1 MDKIIVSDVDG
12 VLNTGQ
18 FLYNEGGKQFKIF
31 GPHDGDGVKI
41 LKKYGF
47 DVKFV
52 SADHR
57 GFGIT
62 KARINDMKCN
72 VELVSEGDRYDFI
85 NNKYGLA
92 NVIYIGDGLH
102 DAKILKNAYFGIA
115 PADARI
121 EARLAAQY
129 ITESKAGNGAFL
141 DAALIILKHFGV
153 KYEQE
158 WTWIF
163 GL

>member
-1 MDKIIVSDVDG
+1 MSKIIISDVDG

-18 FLYNEGGKQFKIF
+18 FLYNECGKQFKIF

-41 LKKYGF
+41 LKKHGF
-47 DVKFV
+47 NVEFV

-57 GFGIT
+57 GFKIT
-62 KARINDMKCN
+62 KARIDDMKCN

-85 NNKYGLA
+85 NKKYGLE

-102 DAKILKNAYFGIA
+102 DAKILKDAYFGIA
-115 PADARI
+115 PIDARI
-121 EARLAAQY
+121 EAKRAAQY

-158 WTWIF
+158 
-163 GL
+163 

>member
-1 MDKIIVSDVDG
+1 MDKIIISDVDG

-18 FLYNEGGKQFKIF
+18 FLYNEKGKQFKIF

-41 LKKYGF
+41 LKKHGF

-57 GFGIT
+57 GFAIT
-62 KARINDMKCN
+62 KARIDDMKCD

-85 NNKYGLA
+85 NNKYGLS

-102 DAKILKNAYFGIA
+102 DAKILRKVYFGIA

-158 WTWIF
+158 
-163 GL
+163 

>member
-1 MDKIIVSDVDG
+1 MCKIIISDVDG

-18 FLYNEGGKQFKIF
+18 FLYNHEGKQFKIF
-31 GPHDGDGVKI
+31 GPHDGDGVKL
-41 LKKYGF
+41 LKKHGF

-57 GFGIT
+57 GFKIT
-62 KARINDMKCN
+62 KARIDDMKCD

-85 NNKYGLA
+85 NKKYGIDK
-92 NVIYIGDGLH
+92 VIYIGDGIH
-102 DAKILKNAYFGIA
+102 DAKILKNCYFGIT

-121 EARLAAQY
+121 ESRLAAQY
-129 ITESKAGNGAFL
+129 ITESKAGYGAFL

-153 KYEQE
+153 KYEQN
-158 WTWIF
+158 
-163 GL
+163 

>member
-18 FLYNEGGKQFKIF
+18 FLYNEKGKQFKIF

-41 LKKYGF
+41 LKKHGF

-57 GFGIT
+57 GFAIT
-62 KARINDMKCN
+62 KARIDDMKCN

-85 NNKYGLA
+85 NNKYGLK

-102 DAKILKNAYFGIA
+102 DAKILKDAYFGIA
-115 PADARI
+115 PIDARI

-129 ITESKAGNGAFL
+129 ITESKAGSGAFL

-158 WTWIF
+158 
-163 GL
+163 